1 MESASSFKQVTGVW
15 GQECAGKTGN
25 ANRDSRIVKQLE
37 FYFNETNLPYD
48 KFLQARI
55 KLDDGW
61 VPISVLLTFKM
72 LKCITRDPAVI
83 ASAVR
88 HAAVDSIVEVD
99 DTDVKIRRKP
109 EIAAPVVN
117 RGLFKEIVQ
126 RSIYCSGFPRTAT
139 VDELLAFAETFGDN
153 VITKTTFMRF
163 SSKEFKGSLYF
174 TFSTKDEADKFLA
187 KKSVK
192 YNGVEIARMWES
204 DFLENFKAQFHSP
217 FNY

>member
-1 MESASSFKQVTGVW
+1 MASSSSFKQVTGVW
-15 GQECAGKTGN
+15 GQECAGNTGN
-25 ANRDSRIVKQLE
+25 ANCDSRIIKQLE
-37 FYFNETNLPYD
+37 FYFSDTNLPYD

-55 KLDDGW
+55 GVDDGW

-72 LKCITRDPAVI
+72 LKSITRNPATI

-99 DTDVKIRRKP
+99 DTGVKIRRKP
-109 EIAAPVVN
+109 EVAAPAPD
-117 RGLFKEIVQ
+117 RGMFKEIVQ

-139 VDELLAFAETFGDN
+139 VDELLAFAETFGDG
-153 VITKTTFMRF
+153 VITKTTLMRF
-163 SSKEFKGSLYF
+163 KSKEFKGSLYF
-174 TFSTKDEADKFLA
+174 TFSTIDEADKFLA

-192 YNGVEIARMWES
+192 YNGIEIERMWES
-204 DFLENFKAQFHSP
+204 DFLGNLKSQFYSP